1 MDNQLERKQK
11 IIFEQTLTQEQIH
24 EYSVKHKTHIITYL
38 NGAVVSE
45 TSSEYID
52 VELNITGLHIK

>member
-1 MDNQLERKQK
+1 M
-11 IIFEQTLTQEQIH
+11 LTQDQIELY

-38 NGAVVSE
+38 NGKVVSE

-52 VELNITGLHIK
+52 VELNITGLQHKQSKRF